1 MLYVYII
8 LYVYLVCT
16 RVAICTNVGTG
27 IYICMEYE
35 VLTDNLQVRVKQINK
50 RQITIFS
57 YIEKLIN

>member
-1 MLYVYII
+1 M

-27 IYICMEYE
+27 IYICIEYE
-35 VLTDNLQVRVKQINK
+35 LLTDNLQVRVKQINK
-50 RQITIFS
+50 RHITIFS